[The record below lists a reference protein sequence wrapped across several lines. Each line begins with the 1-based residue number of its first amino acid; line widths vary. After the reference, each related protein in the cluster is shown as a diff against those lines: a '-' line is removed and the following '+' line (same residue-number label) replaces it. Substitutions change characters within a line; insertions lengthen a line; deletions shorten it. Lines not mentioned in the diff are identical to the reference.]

1 LLQVRDAPGLAQQVR
16 RLSGVRGV
24 GPAEVP
30 VPDQV
35 ISQGVERI
43 GADALQSRGLSGAGI
58 RIAVVDLGFGG
69 SWRNL
74 LGKELPALAQI
85 DAIQSFDHT
94 SGQPDITGLSNAD
107 EPTGH
112 GANVAQVVWDI
123 APGARYTFVNYHTQV
138 ELSQAVDW
146 LVNGPDGK
154 PRVDI
159 VVHSNSFL
167 DGPFDGTG
175 VAAQAV
181 DRAHDAGIFWA
192 NSAGNYRRR
201 HWEGVAGDAD
211 KDGWADIGPAASG
224 SLTFPLSAGVGMGA
238 TLFWSRCTKAGVAVA
253 ASSARFQLDVT
264 DAASS
269 SPVVFAQGQK
279 DAAQPASVVGY
290 LPTAGGTYGLR
301 VQQLTAGVACN
312 LEIFGG
318 GVELGDEATPESS
331 IPTPGDA
338 RGSFTV
344 GARDWQGDAAADYSS
359 EGPTEDGRLKPD
371 VVAPASTAV
380 WPGVAMVGTSASAPH
395 AAGAAAL
402 LMQRD
407 RAAGQPSDPDTI
419 AHELI
424 ASALDLDPPGP
435 DQVNGAGR
443 IRLDLD
449 PPTWVSTGP
458 SAGQP
463 VGDTARFDIAVDD
476 AGTIEASGVSIDG
489 VAAAE
494 VAGVLHLRLDTRALA
509 AGPHTAVFWAR
520 DMAGNRSEQAVT
532 FVRDGTAPTVELA
545 SRGAWLDVAVAD
557 AESRT
562 GSLGVRIDDTTGAL
576 HVERTLPLTFV
587 EGQAQA
593 RVTAPALA
601 RGALRVRVQAF
612 DEVGHPSAVVSTGLL
627 PGPR

>member
-1 LLQVRDAPGLAQQVR
+1 
-16 RLSGVRGV
+16 
-24 GPAEVP
+24 
-30 VPDQV
+30 
-35 ISQGVERI
+35 
-43 GADALQSRGLSGAGI
+43 
-58 RIAVVDLGFGG
+58 
-69 SWRNL
+69 
-74 LGKELPALAQI
+74 
-85 DAIQSFDHT
+85 
-94 SGQPDITGLSNAD
+94 
-107 EPTGH
+107 
-112 GANVAQVVWDI
+112 
-123 APGARYTFVNYHTQV
+123 
-138 ELSQAVDW
+138 
-146 LVNGPDGK
+146 
-154 PRVDI
+154 
-159 VVHSNSFL
+159 
-167 DGPFDGTG
+167 
-175 VAAQAV
+175 
-181 DRAHDAGIFWA
+181 
-192 NSAGNYRRR
+192 
-201 HWEGVAGDAD
+201 
-211 KDGWADIGPAASG
+211 
-224 SLTFPLSAGVGMGA
+224 
-238 TLFWSRCTKAGVAVA
+238 LFA
-253 ASSARFQLDVT
+253 
-264 DAASS
+264 
-269 SPVVFAQGQK
+269 
-279 DAAQPASVVGY
+279 
-290 LPTAGGTYGLR
+290 
-301 VQQLTAGVACN
+301 
-312 LEIFGG
+312 
-318 GVELGDEATPESS
+318 
-331 IPTPGDA
+331 
-338 RGSFTV
+338 
-344 GARDWQGDAAADYSS
+344 
-359 EGPTEDGRLKPD
+359 
-371 VVAPASTAV
+371 
-380 WPGVAMVGTSASAPH
+380 TSATAPRG
-395 AAGAAAL
+395 AGAAAVIL
-402 LMQRD
+402 QRD
-407 RAAGQPSDPDTI
+407 GGAAQPSDPDTI

-449 PPTWVSTGP
+449 PPTWVSTAP